1 MASFVLKDAYV
12 GYTTAASTAG
22 YNNLSPHVRAVSIAV
37 EADAPDDSAMGDD
50 WRSFVGGGMKN
61 WTASV
66 EFIQDF
72 STASA
77 VAPGGAPLWDTI
89 GSTAVSWRVRPTTAA
104 ASATNPEFRG
114 AGLGLSMGP
123 VDGSVGELAMMSYE
137 IQGISTLTRGT
148 TSNTG

>member
-22 YNNLSPHVRAVSIAV
+22 YNNISSHVRAVGLAV
-37 EADAPDDSAMGDD
+37 ESDSVDDSAMGDD
-50 WRSFVGGGMKN
+50 WRSFVSGALKN
-61 WTASV
+61 WTMSV
-66 EFIQDF
+66 EFNQDF

-77 VAPGGAPLWDTI
+77 VAPGGAPLWNTL

-104 ASATNPEFRG
+104 PSATNPEFRG

-123 VDGSVGELAMMSYE
+123 VDGSVGELATMSYE
-137 IQGISTLTRGT
+137 VQGVSTLTRGT